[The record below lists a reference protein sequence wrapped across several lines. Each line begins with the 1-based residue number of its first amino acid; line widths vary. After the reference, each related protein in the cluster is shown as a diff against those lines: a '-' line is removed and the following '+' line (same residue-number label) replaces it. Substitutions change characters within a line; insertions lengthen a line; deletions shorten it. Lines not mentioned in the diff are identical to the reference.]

1 MERIVVDAA
10 PSKQQEYT
18 EAIARVMLAPDSG
31 IYLYQGQAHRML
43 VANFLNEPEFE
54 GMTARTLAHAFAAD
68 ESVVAVGARGQKA
81 VPEKLVQRASEL
93 FAKGAARR
101 GKEVAAV
108 VKFPVM
114 VRDGS
119 TWRAMR
125 EIAPGV
131 RDGVAMI
138 PSEQAEAP
146 PVLYSDIDFC
156 ERAGRLMAPLEEFAF
171 MDARHKALALAALLT
186 AANRATL
193 RTAPCVVIEAPQP
206 RSGKTLLAETICAM
220 VPQRDDVDRC
230 AGTASATDEELDK
243 RIMANARQPVMLID
257 NLRRRLASQA
267 LEAMLT
273 AGHVDVRE
281 AGQWKETEQVVTR
294 ALLAVTGNNIDI
306 SDDMRRRALNIRL
319 LGEMNPQDK
328 PHSFDPLERVREERG
343 VLAGIAVAILE
354 YAQGRAG
361 RQQEQWLRDVSP
373 DFADLIAPAVRLAC
387 VLMPELFEWP
397 RTVVDEALSP
407 GGDAETVRS
416 VIEAAIAVP
425 EIADRMAA
433 GMLNRELLDDQEIE
447 RADVLHA
454 LREIVE
460 GRVRGSRAWN
470 SRNLGTALRQ
480 IMDVPCELGCLTKT
494 KKRKSTAHDSGAQKW
509 QIVLTDAGKAALEQ
523 RRAEMQAKQ
532 DAEARAMLSAVRS
545 KVVPLAKAS
554 L

>member
-1 MERIVVDAA
+1 MQKVVVDAA
-10 PSKQQEYT
+10 PSRQQQYAET
-18 EAIARVMLAPDSG
+18 LAHAMLAEDSG
-31 IYLYQGQAHRML
+31 LFLYQGQPHRML
-43 VANFLNEPEFE
+43 AANFLGEPEFE
-54 GMTARTLAHAFAAD
+54 AMSARTLAQAFAAD
-68 ESVVAVGARGQKA
+68 ESVVAVGARGVKA

-108 VKFPVM
+108 VRFPVM
-114 VRDGS
+114 VRRDG
-119 TWRAMR
+119 WQAMR
-125 EIAPGV
+125 DIAPGV

-138 PSEQAEAP
+138 PSECAESP
-146 PVLYSDIDFC
+146 PVVSSDAEFR
-156 ERAGRLMAPLEEFAF
+156 EQVGRLMAPLEEFAF
-171 MDARHKALALAALLT
+171 MDARHKALALAAMLT

-220 VPQRDDVDRC
+220 VPQREDVDRC
-230 AGTASATDEELDK
+230 AGTAAATDEELDK

-328 PHSFDPLERVREERG
+328 PHSFDPLERVREQRG
-343 VLAGIAVAILE
+343 AFAGAAVAILE
-354 YAQGRAG
+354 YAQGREG

-387 VLMPELFEWP
+387 RLMPETFEWP
-397 RTVVDEALSP
+397 RAVVDEALSP

-425 EIADRMAA
+425 EIADRMAT
-433 GMLNRELLDDQEIE
+433 GMLNRELLDDPQIE
-447 RADVLHA
+447 QADVLHA
-454 LREIVE
+454 LREVVE

-470 SRNLGTALRQ
+470 ARNLGTALRQ
-480 IMDVPCELGCLTKT
+480 VMDVPCDLGCLTKT

-509 QIVLTDAGKAALEQ
+509 QMVLTDAGKAALEM
-523 RRAEMQAKQ
+523 RRAELQAEQ
-532 DAEARAMLSAVRS
+532 EAESRAMLAAMRS
-545 KVVPLAKAS
+545 KVVPLAKAN
-554 L
+554 